1 MTDKTLADIAKEMR
15 DIDIAMLLTKTQGG
29 AIAGRPMSNNR
40 EVEYDGDSYYFTWQ
54 DSRMVSDIKAD
65 PQVALAFQGE
75 KHLLGKP
82 GININVEGE
91 AKVVVDKAAFV
102 EHWNKEL
109 DRWFEQGPDTPG
121 LAMIQVRAKRVHY
134 WDGMDEGEIPV
145 RS

>member
-1 MTDKTLADIAKEMR
+1 MSDKTLADIAKEMR

-54 DSRMVSDIKAD
+54 DSRMVSDINAD

>member
-1 MTDKTLADIAKEMR
+1 MSNKTLADIAKEMR
-15 DIDIAMLLTKTQGG
+15 DIDIAMLLTKTEGG

-40 EVEYDGDSYYFTWQ
+40 EVDYDGDSYYFTWQ
-54 DSRMVSDIKAD
+54 DSRMVGDINAD
-65 PQVALAFQGE
+65 PQVALAFQGA

-91 AKVVVDKAAFV
+91 AKVVVDKAAFA

-121 LAMIQVRAKRVHY
+121 LAMIQVHAKRVHY